1 MAIWG
6 IRVIRAVGEI
16 MRNSVANAPHAVSR
30 YGGGE
35 FAILPPQTALNRA
48 LICRANAALYESKNV
63 GRDRVSCG

>member
-1 MAIWG
+1 
-6 IRVIRAVGEI
+6 VIRAVGEI
-16 MRNSVANAPHAVSR
+16 MRNSVANAPHAVTR